1 ALLLAMLGMAF
12 HFVEAYGLHQHG
24 QVFNTNDYLFGTAL
38 WAIGLFLFLL
48 AKPDLGRKPWVF
60 SLSQSILGFYVSH
73 LLMVIVVMN
82 IAGILGLAGLQ
93 KDALI
98 LFGTLITTYLLV
110 KGIERTPLKRLL
122 LR

>member
-1 ALLLAMLGMAF
+1 MLGMAF

-73 LLMVIVVMN
+73 LLVVIMMMN
-82 IAGILGLAGLQ
+82 LARFLGLTGLE
-93 KDALI
+93 KDTLV
-98 LFGTLITTYLLV
+98 LFGTLLTTYLLV
-110 KGIERTPLKRLL
+110 KGLERTPLKHLL
-122 LR
+122 FR